1 MKGSRYI
8 SAVVACW
15 LLGLT
20 VLPGCDN
27 TISPLTDDAEKVFA
41 IHGFLDSDSDTQTVR
56 INALTATVL
65 AENPSLHEISIQS
78 VDVQTSEVVT
88 WSDSPVELFDGSIA
102 HLFSGVFTP
111 LFDHTYELQV
121 WRRGEPAAKATT
133 TIPGRPS
140 FFASEPVGDTLQFSQ
155 VIFIEGLD
163 APPLHIAMRY
173 EVSRPNE
180 NAITTVFIQYDQD
193 GRLKVNGWEFD
204 AYLKRDQQVVLRD
217 IGWPTDGPAIELRSV
232 GAFVSVQSPEW
243 ERIDNPVN
251 LQNAHG
257 FFGSLG
263 RFELQW
269 TLDSSAVG
277 VIGFVD
283 KQTPR

>member
-1 MKGSRYI
+1 MKGNRTI

-15 LLGLT
+15 LLSLLI
-20 VLPGCDN
+20 LPGCDN
-27 TISPLTDDAEKVFA
+27 TISPLTDDAENVFA
-41 IHGFLDSDSDTQTVR
+41 IHGFLDSEAEIQTVR
-56 INALTATVL
+56 VNALTATVL
-65 AENPSLHEISIQS
+65 SEDPSLFDISVQS
-78 VDVQTSEVVT
+78 VDVQTSQIVA
-88 WSDSPVELFDGSIA
+88 WSDSLVEIVDGSVA

-111 LFDHTYELQV
+111 VIDHTYELQI
-121 WRRGEPAAKATT
+121 WRKGQLAAKATT
-133 TIPGRPS
+133 TVPGRPT
-140 FFASEPVGDTLQFSQ
+140 FFASAPAGDTLRFSQ

-163 APPLHIAMRY
+163 GPPLLLEMRY
-173 EVSRPNE
+173 EISPPDENE
-180 NAITTVFIQYDQD
+180 FTTVSIRYGQD
-193 GRLKVNGWEFD
+193 GRLKATGWEFD
-204 AYLKRDQQVVLRD
+204 AFLKRDQQVVLRQ
-217 IGWPTDGPAIELRSV
+217 IGWPFDGPAIDLRSV

-243 ERIDNPVN
+243 DRIDNPVN

-263 RFELQW
+263 RFELKW